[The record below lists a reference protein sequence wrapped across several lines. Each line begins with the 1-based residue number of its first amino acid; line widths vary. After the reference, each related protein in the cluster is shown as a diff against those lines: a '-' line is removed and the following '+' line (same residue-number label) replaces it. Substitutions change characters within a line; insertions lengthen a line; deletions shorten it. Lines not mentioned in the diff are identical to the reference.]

1 MELAAAVQ
9 IARKNPWTVCHA
21 ALTAFAANAGKMRM
35 NKTRRWLVVAAALA
49 FAGPVCGSGAAVA
62 QLSGDDRTQFIN
74 GSFEACNGAA
84 TRDHPEIAADAVK
97 TYCQCMAEKEAD
109 MTTQAD
115 IDYVNAHQ
123 VGSDDY
129 KARILALAPAC
140 QAKAGIK

>member
-1 MELAAAVQ
+1 M
-9 IARKNPWTVCHA
+9 N
-21 ALTAFAANAGKMRM
+21 GMR
-35 NKTRRWLVVAAALA
+35 LSIVVAMLALA
-49 FAGPVCGSGAAVA
+49 GLVGGSGAHA
-62 QLSGDDRTQFIN
+62 QLSGDDRAQFIH

-140 QAKAGIK
+140 QAQAGIK

>member
-1 MELAAAVQ
+1 MS
-9 IARKNPWTVCHA
+9 
-21 ALTAFAANAGKMRM
+21 RM
-35 NKTRRWLVVAAALA
+35 GLSMIVAALA
-49 FAGPVCGSGAAVA
+49 LAGLDLGSGAARA
-62 QLSGDDRTQFIN
+62 QLSGDDRDQFIK

-84 TRDHPEIAADAVK
+84 VRDHPEIASDKVK

-129 KARILALAPAC
+129 KARIMALAPAC
-140 QAKAGIK
+140 QAQAGIK

>member
-1 MELAAAVQ
+1 MDRVRRRFYSFRAKRGEQ
-9 IARKNPWTVCHA
+9 RM
-21 ALTAFAANAGKMRM
+21 KMRWSM
-35 NKTRRWLVVAAALA
+35 VMAILALAALA
-49 FAGPVCGSGAAVA
+49 GNCGTALA
-62 QLSGDDRTQFIN
+62 QLSGDDRAQFVK
-74 GSFEACNGAA
+74 GSFDACNGAA

-129 KARILALAPAC
+129 KARIMELAPAC
-140 QAKAGIK
+140 QAQAGIK

>member
-1 MELAAAVQ
+1 MVAV
-9 IARKNPWTVCHA
+9 
-21 ALTAFAANAGKMRM
+21 M
-35 NKTRRWLVVAAALA
+35 ALA
-49 FAGPVCGSGAAVA
+49 IAGAVCGGGLALA
-62 QLSGDDRTQFIN
+62 QLSGDDRAQFIK

-84 TRDHPEIAADAVK
+84 TRDHPEIAADVVK

-129 KARILALAPAC
+129 KARIMALAPGC
-140 QAKAGIK
+140 QAQAGIK

>member
-1 MELAAAVQ
+1 MRRSMIAAPALVLA
-9 IARKNPWTVCHA
+9 
-21 ALTAFAANAGKMRM
+21 G
-35 NKTRRWLVVAAALA
+35 LVLS
-49 FAGPVCGSGAAVA
+49 FGTGHA
-62 QLSGDDRTQFIN
+62 QLSGDDRTAFIK
-74 GSFEACNGAA
+74 GSFEACSSAA
-84 TRDHPEIAADAVK
+84 SKDHPEIAADAVK

-123 VGSDDY
+123 AGSDDY

>member
-1 MELAAAVQ
+1 MVV
-9 IARKNPWTVCHA
+9 TV
-21 ALTAFAANAGKMRM
+21 L
-35 NKTRRWLVVAAALA
+35 ALA
-49 FAGPVCGSGAAVA
+49 GLVSGNGTALA
-62 QLSGDDRTQFIN
+62 QLSGDDRAQFVK

-84 TRDHPEIAADAVK
+84 TRDHPELAAAAIK
-97 TYCQCMAEKEAD
+97 TYCQCMADKEAD

-140 QAKAGIK
+140 QAQAGIK

>member
-1 MELAAAVQ
+1 MVMAAA
-9 IARKNPWTVCHA
+9 
-21 ALTAFAANAGKMRM
+21 M
-35 NKTRRWLVVAAALA
+35 ALA
-49 FAGPVCGSGAAVA
+49 GLVLSVGAARA
-62 QLSGDDRTQFIN
+62 QMAGDERAEFIK
-74 GSFEACNGAA
+74 GSFEACNSAA
-84 TRDHPEIAADAVK
+84 TRDHPEIAGDKVK

-140 QAKAGIK
+140 QAQAGIK

>member
-1 MELAAAVQ
+1 MTRRSMGVAAV
-9 IARKNPWTVCHA
+9 
-21 ALTAFAANAGKMRM
+21 LMLAGSVSCSG
-35 NKTRRWLVVAAALA
+35 TALA
-49 FAGPVCGSGAAVA
+49 
-62 QLSGDDRTQFIN
+62 QLAGDDRAQFIT

-84 TRDHPEIAADAVK
+84 TRDHPEIAVAAVK

-140 QAKAGIK
+140 QTQAGIK